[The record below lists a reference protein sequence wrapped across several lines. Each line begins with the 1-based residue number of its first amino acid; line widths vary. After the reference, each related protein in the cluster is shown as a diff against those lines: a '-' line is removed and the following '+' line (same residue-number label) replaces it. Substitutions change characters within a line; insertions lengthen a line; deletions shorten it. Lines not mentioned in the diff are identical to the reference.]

1 MARELIVI
9 PKEGET
15 SKKYQRSNV
24 GVTHH
29 DNLVNYIVQNHINVD
44 LFLDPFIYTLALE
57 MTYLNYVVI
66 GVDGEEFCVYLPP
79 ELTKAQAKWFDDR
92 KLSISNLDVLVVS
105 VNEKE
110 NDEYEIEQIEGYMNG
125 ISPVD
130 NLYKKIKEK
139 TFNYENEKV
148 KIYGNK

>member
-9 PKEGET
+9 PKEGE
-15 SKKYQRSNV
+15 SSRHYHRSIV
-24 GVTHH
+24 EKSHH
-29 DNLVNYIVQNHINVD
+29 DNLVQYILKNNINVD
-44 LFLDPFIYTLALE
+44 LFVDPFIYALALE

-66 GVDGEEFCVYLPP
+66 GIDGEEFCVYLPP
-79 ELTKAQAKWFDDR
+79 ELSKAQAKWFNDR
-92 KLSISNLDVLVVS
+92 KLAISNLDVLVVN

-110 NDEYEIEQIEGYMNG
+110 NDEYEIEQIEGYMHG

-139 TFNYENEKV
+139 TFSYENEKV
-148 KIYGNK
+148 RIYGNR